1 MGDYLNKKHLEILL
15 SKFEKL
21 IDEVYVFNKHYW
33 YLLPKENA
41 DDEIRFFETQE
52 FRPNQ
57 MQNSIQRFLVMF
69 ITLNTVIFQFPQN
82 NFLN

>member
-1 MGDYLNKKHLEILL
+1 MGDYLNKEHLEILL
-15 SKFEKL
+15 SKFEKN
-21 IDEVYVFNKHYW
+21 INEAYIFNKHYW
-33 YLLPKENA
+33 YLLPKENV

-52 FRPNQ
+52 FRPNP

-69 ITLNTVIFQFPQN
+69 ITLNTVIFQFPKN